1 MTRTQFI
8 ATVEDILDV
17 PRGTLRE
24 SDSRDTIGEW
34 SSIKDVHILAV
45 IAREFGLQ
53 PSAELIEAETVGD
66 LLAILEA
73 HGAFASAPVHDVA

>member
-17 PRGTLRE
+17 PRGTLRD
-24 SDSRDTIGEW
+24 SDSRDTIGDW

-45 IAREFGLQ
+45 ISREFGLQ
-53 PSAELIEAETVGD
+53 PTSELIEAETVGD
-66 LLAILEA
+66 LLSILEA
-73 HGAFASAPVHDVA
+73 NGAFLRAAVS

>member
-17 PRGTLRE
+17 PRGTLRK
-24 SDSRDTIGEW
+24 SDTRDTISDW

-45 IAREFGLQ
+45 ISREFGFQ
-53 PSAELIEAETVGD
+53 PTSELMEAESVGD
-66 LLAILEA
+66 LLAILESN
-73 HGAFASAPVHDVA
+73 GAFSSASVS